1 MIGGSDHR
9 LPADCLVDEPQPSDA
24 PRRNT
29 VVDANLV
36 LALMLPFP
44 HSGLA
49 ADALRARI
57 QARDRLYAPALLEY
71 EVCSAL
77 RRAVTLGILP
87 SNVASEALELLTTLR
102 IKPITPASS
111 LHGRALGW
119 AARLGHSKSY
129 DAQYMALAEE
139 LGCELLTADLR
150 LTRSAQALGV
160 DWVVGVD
167 TCAEETIDGGGMR

>member
-1 MIGGSDHR
+1 M
-9 LPADCLVDEPQPSDA
+9 PSA
-24 PRRNT
+24 
-29 VVDANLV
+29 VIDANIALYCVLPTAFHAQAIKLLEDLV
-36 LALMLPFP
+36 KREVDLFVPHLWMVEVTTGVRKTIAAGELSESSGALALEAALNLPVGIAAEDA
-44 HSGLA
+44 GLC
-49 ADALRARI
+49 LRAL
-57 QARDRLYAPALLEY
+57 D
-71 EVCSAL
+71 
-77 RRAVTLGILP
+77 
-87 SNVASEALELLTTLR
+87 
-102 IKPITPASS
+102 
-111 LHGRALGW
+111 W